1 MLKTYCSE
9 CGSPSLYAESKPK
22 FCSNCGTPF
31 YTALIKEQKTNL
43 KSNKSQVSQDVED
56 DDLEDEDDDE
66 QEATSIP
73 NIKGLDVDIS
83 FEKPRKE
90 TLGSIASTVP
100 DQYSYVGERMD
111 SKVSA
116 KEVLKQIKKES
127 STLRQK

>member
-9 CGSPSLYAESKPK
+9 CGSPSLYTESKPK

-31 YTALIKEQKTNL
+31 YTTLIKEQKTNL
-43 KSNKSQVSQDVED
+43 KSNKSQVTQDIED
-56 DDLEDEDDDE
+56 DDSEDDDNE
-66 QEATSIP
+66 QQATPIP
-73 NIKGLDVDIS
+73 EIKGLEVDIS

>member
-31 YTALIKEQKTNL
+31 YTTLIKEQKTNL
-43 KSNKSQVSQDVED
+43 KSNKSQVTQDVED
-56 DDLEDEDDDE
+56 DDLEDDDNE
-66 QEATSIP
+66 QKATPIP
-73 NIKGLDVDIS
+73 EIKGLEVDIS

-100 DQYSYVGERMD
+100 DQYSYIGERMD
-111 SKVSA
+111 GKVSA